1 MTVKYNGHFRISL
14 IVGQILFPLPWMNNR
29 AESTVLDFFNPVFKG
44 GRFIYLI
51 KVEHLIPKTSRHE

>member
-44 GRFIYLI
+44 GA
-51 KVEHLIPKTSRHE
+51 VHLSYQSRTFDSENFEA